1 MKTIMIKNLLLFLVI
16 VLTTSFAPPTLR
28 DSVTIK
34 NEIFEIQYSEVLE
47 SPLVVKYKVA
57 CVNGTASRAGMDF
70 YTVPNVHTTDNADY
84 VNNIYDKGHMA
95 PAADFN
101 CTKEML
107 RLTFSYV
114 NCSLQDQ
121 GLNRLTW
128 RFLEAK
134 EREYAKTNTVNIV
147 ITVDVDKTCTKL
159 PSGAYVPKGYYK
171 TIYIVE
177 TKQVLKYYM
186 PNSKPVYSDP
196 EKYRIK

>member
-1 MKTIMIKNLLLFLVI
+1 MIKNLLLFLVI
-16 VLTTSFAPPTLR
+16 ILTTSFTPPTLR

-34 NEIFEIQYSEVLE
+34 NEIFEITYSEVLE
-47 SPLVVKYKVA
+47 SPLVVKYNVA

-70 YTVPNVHTTDNADY
+70 YTVPNIHTSDNADY

-114 NCSLQDQ
+114 NCALQDQ

-134 EREYAKTNTVNIV
+134 EREYAKTNTVNVV
-147 ITVDVDKTCTKL
+147 ITVDVDKTCIKL
-159 PSGAYVPKGYYK
+159 PSGAYVPKGFYK

-196 EKYRIK
+196 EKYRVK

>member
-16 VLTTSFAPPTLR
+16 ILTTSFTPPTLR

-34 NEIFEIQYSEVLE
+34 NEIFEITYSEVLE
-47 SPLVVKYKVA
+47 SPLVVKYNVA

-70 YTVPNVHTTDNADY
+70 YTVPNIHTSDNADY

-114 NCSLQDQ
+114 NCALQDQ

-134 EREYAKTNTVNIV
+134 EREYAKTNTVNVV
-147 ITVDVDKTCTKL
+147 ITVDVDKTCIKL
-159 PSGAYVPKGYYK
+159 PSGAYVPKGFYK

-196 EKYRIK
+196 EKYRVK